1 LKWVKEGVEFIIN
14 LDILNL
20 LSWEDIELR
29 ACGLKEISVEKL

>member
-1 LKWVKEGVEFIIN
+1 MNWVKEGVNFVIN
-14 LDILNL
+14 LDVMNL